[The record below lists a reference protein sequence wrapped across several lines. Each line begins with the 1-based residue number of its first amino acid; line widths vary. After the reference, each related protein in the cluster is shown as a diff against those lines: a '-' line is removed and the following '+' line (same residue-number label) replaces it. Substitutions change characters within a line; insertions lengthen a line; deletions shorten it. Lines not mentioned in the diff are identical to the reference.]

1 MSGVVLLTKEPS
13 TYDSKALCAAVE
25 SANHECTIVDYRDAK
40 AAIRT
45 IGSIMPVAIIAR
57 HTPEYIQNVVDIISF
72 SERMGIK
79 VSASSQ
85 AIKTASD
92 KLATANFLL
101 QNGIPTPKTLALGE
115 YSAKQLV
122 GILGDKFI
130 VKPIN
135 GSQGKD
141 VHLYDSTVRN
151 DLNIINDSSLLAQ
164 EYIAESQGEDVR
176 AIVVGKNVIA
186 SMKRIAA
193 KGDIRSNLH
202 AGGKAVRVE
211 MSSFE
216 QKIAKDIAGLFDAEF
231 FSIDFLR
238 GDKATFILELNTSP
252 GLKGIEAITGV
263 DVASE
268 VVQSLLIDS

>member
-1 MSGVVLLTKEPS
+1 
-13 TYDSKALCAAVE
+13 
-25 SANHECTIVDYRDAK
+25 
-40 AAIRT
+40 
-45 IGSIMPVAIIAR
+45 
-57 HTPEYIQNVVDIISF
+57 
-72 SERMGIK
+72 MGIK

-151 DLNIINDSSLLAQ
+151 DINIINDSSLLAQ